1 MTYAV
6 IVCSGCK
13 AAKIVD
19 TSKKTTTCF
28 RCGKQ
33 IQLEQRAFLY
43 VSEDLDKARTALGLI
58 NAEQDGKQEEFKTF
72 FRASQG

>member
-19 TSKKTTTCF
+19 TSKKTTSCF
-28 RCGKQ
+28 RCGKHMQ
-33 IQLEQRAFLY
+33 IEHRAFLY
-43 VSEDLDKARTALGLI
+43 VSETLEHAQNALGLFQ
-58 NAEQDGKQEEFKTF
+58 AEQDGNKEAFKTF
-72 FRASQG
+72 LKTTKK